1 MPIRDYVEMIHSQNG
16 FSRELMTAESAAA
29 FDSEVTAAI
38 TPFASENEVSL
49 LSDGDWTL
57 HNDVTLGVGPSS
69 VSVRADKG
77 GQHLGAQHPYDTLDV
92 GLDMAHR

>member
-1 MPIRDYVEMIHSQNG
+1 MIHSQNG

-49 LSDGDWTL
+49 ELTST
-57 HNDVTLGVGPSS
+57 VTWGRPLAG
-69 VSVRADKG
+69 
-77 GQHLGAQHPYDTLDV
+77 
-92 GLDMAHR
+92 

>member
-16 FSRELMTAESAAA
+16 FSSARITAESAAA

-49 LSDGDWTL
+49 ELTST
-57 HNDVTLGVGPSS
+57 VTWGRPLAG
-69 VSVRADKG
+69 
-77 GQHLGAQHPYDTLDV
+77 
-92 GLDMAHR
+92 